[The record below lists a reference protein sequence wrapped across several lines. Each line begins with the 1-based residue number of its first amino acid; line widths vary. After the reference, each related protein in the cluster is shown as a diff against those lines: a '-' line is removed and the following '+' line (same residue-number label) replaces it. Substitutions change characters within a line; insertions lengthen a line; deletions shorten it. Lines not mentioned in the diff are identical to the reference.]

1 MNLPRLLLIAD
12 QFTDERVA
20 SKVRNAVKDGVR
32 WVQLRDHMASSDAFD
47 EAANLIIRDM
57 IAINRNV
64 LITINSRIAIAAEH
78 KLHFHTGMH
87 GPSLFEAKLVLGAD
101 APIGISVHNGKEL
114 AVAVN
119 NKAQYVIF
127 SPIFETSTHPGAQGV
142 GLEVLR
148 KVCFHSKQMPVLAM
162 GGITPEKVSAC
173 RGVGAYGVAVSSS
186 ILEAASMFGVIQAF
200 NKVLPGL

>member
-12 QFTDERVA
+12 KFTDEQVA
-20 SKVRNAVKDGVR
+20 FKVRNAVKDGVR
-32 WVQLRDHMASSDAFD
+32 WVQLRDHMASPDNFD
-47 EAANLIIRDM
+47 VGANKMMRDLIS
-57 IAINRNV
+57 INRNV
-64 LITINSRIAIAAEH
+64 LITINSRITLAAEN

-87 GPSLFEAKLVLGAD
+87 GPSLFEAKLVLGSD
-101 APIGISVHNGKEL
+101 APIGVSVHDGKEL

-127 SPIFETSTHPGAQGV
+127 SPIFETSTHPGVPGV

-162 GGITPEKVSAC
+162 GGITPENAAAC
-173 RGVGAYGVAVSSS
+173 QSVGAYGVAVNSS

-200 NKVLPGL
+200 KKVFPGL